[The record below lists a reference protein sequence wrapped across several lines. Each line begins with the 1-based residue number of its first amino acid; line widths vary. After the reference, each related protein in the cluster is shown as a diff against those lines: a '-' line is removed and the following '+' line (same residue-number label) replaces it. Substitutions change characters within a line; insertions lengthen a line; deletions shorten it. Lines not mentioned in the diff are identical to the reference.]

1 MQSHARVELAMSRSG
16 KVTFS
21 LSLQLD
27 ARLFPVRLPC
37 LEFVGTKGRS
47 GMEIG
52 FLWFSES
59 FLGVLQFFL
68 HRGFKNSDNFM
79 VAMFPTVFW
88 GKASFKPSDTVSVF
102 PTHFLSYRVDQK
114 FGITFPLLNLSLN
127 NFANSSLMPL

>member
-1 MQSHARVELAMSRSG
+1 MQSHARVELAISRSG

-52 FLWFSES
+52 FLWFSAS
-59 FLGVLQFFL
+59 FLGVLQFFR

-79 VAMFPTVFW
+79 VAMFPTVFQ
-88 GKASFKPSDTVSVF
+88 GLQTFRHSLSF
-102 PTHFLSYRVDQK
+102 TH
-114 FGITFPLLNLSLN
+114 TLLNLHIAASKNGKSVKKIKLPIVK
-127 NFANSSLMPL
+127 LPDL